1 MGSDAAM
8 TTTKNPPQTPRLR
21 QSGSGMNG
29 KSLPGNKM
37 RLILGRGTTADVVLT
52 DDGASRA
59 HAAIAWNGQSWS
71 IEDLG
76 SRNGTKVNEDVLR
89 GNRALRDGDRI
100 RIGKTE
106 LVFELQ
112 TTPGTVSVTKRGTR
126 VEDCTLLER
135 IDAGSAGETWR
146 VKDDTGRD
154 RVVKIIKPSLAA
166 SPEAMATFIAG
177 ARAQMRLVHPHILP
191 VHAVSTG
198 PRPVIVMAQARTS
211 LSGWLAIHGPL
222 SLAKT
227 LGLARNVASALD
239 AASSARL
246 VHLALHPGNILFNE
260 HEQVL
265 LTDFALLDP
274 VTPLANRPLQAPW
287 LAPEEVT
294 GAVTDDLCNQF
305 RLGLIL
311 FHCLT
316 GLAPFAGS
324 NLQAVA
330 RARLTGR
337 LSGLERVESLPPV
350 IPRLLARMLCRD
362 PRQRFADWVE
372 LLRAIEKAERNS
384 ELPPVREDSLISTG
398 LATAGTSV
406 VARRA
411 RPRDSSSVPVVA
423 PSHQEVRSTERIY
436 AGSSSRRRSAS
447 AHRPAPLMPWSSWA
461 GLAVLI
467 MLAMLTWH
475 FMHVHPA
482 AGVAARTS
490 TATSSDERSDADLLS
505 APNADPSAAS
515 TPSLTPPLADAT
527 PSVVAQ
533 ADPVVAAPAAVAVPS
548 AAAVPAASPVSAP
561 PATTAPVPQVV
572 APAAPAAVLA
582 RPAVAAAAASTEL
595 PGPPSSDA
603 PTLAAPFGAMPALHV
618 KILLATE
625 IGANGDQQ
633 ITALRFDD
641 QGRVLATGNGF
652 TALVNPRTGT
662 AAMHGSFNPGLVVQR
677 RDTPSSFKT
686 PVTLALGA
694 GHVLSVSDRLDGGQR
709 LPLITDGS
717 WSWWSLSGTRAAALG
732 LGADALVNAVFER
745 PDAQFTA
752 IAWSEGANSCL
763 ARDPSNPAA
772 VLPVGTSHATGAS
785 TWVYVGNGADGS
797 LLHAFALGGTALAVT
812 ADPWGRIYLS
822 SAQSGRDDL
831 GMHGTAGVTILAP
844 DLGRVLLDAH
854 LGGWV
859 AKDHGWETF
868 TTIAYHHGML
878 ALGGTT
884 SASQLHGRHQLQR
897 HAGGGQ
903 DGLLVVLQL
912 WDPALSDR

>member
-1 MGSDAAM
+1 M

-21 QSGSGMNG
+21 QSGSGVNA
-29 KSLPGNKM
+29 KALPGNKM

-76 SRNGTKVNEDVLR
+76 SRNGTKVNEDVVR

-135 IDAGSAGETWR
+135 IDGGSAGETWQ
-146 VKDDTGRD
+146 VKDDSGRE

-166 SPEAMATFIAG
+166 SPEALATFIAG
-177 ARAQMRLVHPHILP
+177 GRAQMRLVHPHILP
-191 VHAVSTG
+191 VHAVTTG
-198 PRPVIVMAQARTS
+198 TRPVIVMAQARTS
-211 LSGWLAIHGPL
+211 LSGWLALHGPL

-227 LGLARNVASALD
+227 LSLARNVASALD

-294 GAVTDDLCNQF
+294 GGLTDDLCNQF

-311 FHCLT
+311 WHCLT

-384 ELPPVREDSLISTG
+384 ELPPVREDSLIATG
-398 LATAGTSV
+398 LANAGTSV
-406 VARRA
+406 VARRI
-411 RPRDSSSVPVVA
+411 RPRDSSSVPVAA
-423 PSHQEVRSTERIY
+423 PSHQEIRSTERIY
-436 AGSSSRRRSAS
+436 AGSSSRRRSAT
-447 AHRPAPLMPWSSWA
+447 ARYHAPFMPWSSWA
-461 GLAVLI
+461 GLAILI

-475 FMHVHPA
+475 FMHAHPA
-482 AGVAARTS
+482 AGAATS
-490 TATSSDERSDADLLS
+490 SASDASSDERSASDWQPQSSDAM
-505 APNADPSAAS
+505 PAS
-515 TPSLTPPLADAT
+515 SEPALTPPPMTDAT

-533 ADPVVAAPAAVAVPS
+533 ADPVMAAPTPSPASAASAPVPAAAASAPVMTQPANAAPAPAVATAPAVIAKP
-548 AAAVPAASPVSAP
+548 AAAP
-561 PATTAPVPQVV
+561 
-572 APAAPAAVLA
+572 APAAPTAIVM
-582 RPAVAAAAASTEL
+582 

-603 PTLAAPFGAMPALHV
+603 PTLPAPLGPMPALHV

-641 QGRVLATGNGF
+641 QGRVVATGNGF
-652 TALVNPRTGT
+652 TALVNPRSGT
-662 AAMHGSFNPGLVVQR
+662 AAMHGSFNPGVIVQR
-677 RDTPSSFKT
+677 RDMPSSFKT

-694 GHVLSVSDRLDGGQR
+694 GHVLSISDRLDSGQR
-709 LPLITDGS
+709 LPLITDGN
-717 WSWWSLSGTRAAALG
+717 WSWWSLSGSRAAALG
-732 LGADALVNAVFER
+732 LGADALVSAVFER

-752 IAWSEGANSCL
+752 IAWSEGANTCL
-763 ARDPSNPAA
+763 GRDPTNPAA
-772 VLPVGTSHATGAS
+772 ALPTVTGHATGPS

-797 LLHAFALGGTALAVT
+797 LLHAFALGHTALAAT
-812 ADPWGRIYLS
+812 IDPWGRVYLS
-822 SAQSGRDDL
+822 SAQSGRDSL
-831 GMHGTAGVTILAP
+831 GMHGTAGLSILAP

-884 SASQLHGRHQLQR
+884 SASELHGRHELQR

-912 WDPALSDR
+912 WDPSLSDR